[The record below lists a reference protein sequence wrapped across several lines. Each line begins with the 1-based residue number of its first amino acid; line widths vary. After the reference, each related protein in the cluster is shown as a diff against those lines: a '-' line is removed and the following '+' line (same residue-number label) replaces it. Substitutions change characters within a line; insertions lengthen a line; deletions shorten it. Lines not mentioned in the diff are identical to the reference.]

1 MQQYNRLT
9 GQITRLLV
17 LLLLSLAVAGCTS
30 TRVEEAQIAADAQA
44 TTAQAEANAKI
55 QVAATQADATKYTA
69 AQQAEASK
77 YESSQATQ
85 RVGMWAGVAP
95 TVLVILAVAAL
106 LGIVLW
112 YRGKAHV
119 IRVTGQVALLSP
131 PSAQA
136 SPMLPLH
143 PAPPLQVTVEA
154 ERMGA
159 VVQPGA
165 AAGEWLLLLADGQRL
180 LMRPRQA
187 QLDGPLGGVS

>member
-1 MQQYNRLT
+1 MQQYNRST

-30 TRVEEAQIAADAQA
+30 TRVEEAQIKANAET
-44 TTAQAEANAKI
+44 TTAQTEANAKI

-69 AQQAEASK
+69 AQQAEANK

-95 TVLVILAVAAL
+95 TVLVILGVVVLA
-106 LGIVLW
+106 GIVLW

-131 PSAQA
+131 PSVAP
-136 SPMLPLH
+136 SPMLPLR

-154 ERMGA
+154 QRMGA
-159 VVQPGA
+159 TVQPGDA
-165 AAGEWLLLLADGQRL
+165 ADEWLLLLGNGQRL
-180 LMRPRQA
+180 LMRPRQT
-187 QLDGPLGGVS
+187 QLTD